1 VHAERR
7 VMEVSDLGRSISNIL
22 ESGSHLH
29 SEKERQGHNHSDSFE
44 RSYRVGNVLGK
55 GGFGTVY
62 SGIRVHDG
70 VLVAIKQI
78 AKQKV
83 TDWIE
88 IGSRRV
94 PLEVCLLRQLAHI
107 PGVIK
112 LLDYYER
119 SDSCIIVMERPDQAK
134 DLFDYI
140 TEKICL
146 KESVARGFFK
156 QVVETIIQCHNA
168 GVIHRDIKDE
178 NILVDLK
185 SHSLKLIDFGSGTYL
200 KDSIYTD
207 FDGTR
212 VYAPPEW
219 IQYNRYHGRS
229 ATVWSLGILLYGMVC
244 GDVPFE
250 QDEEIMQASIHF
262 RTRVSH
268 DCQDLIQ
275 KCLQIHP
282 SDRLRLEDILQHA
295 WMNCDLDSCD
305 DNTGSLTCVCPARR
319 NSLDQHSLDQ
329 ASTSSQE
336 SI

>member
-1 VHAERR
+1 MADPYELERAR
-7 VMEVSDLGRSISNIL
+7 IVRFLEESDVDFSSDTESDVADKSDDENENDMDAAPIL
-22 ESGSHLH
+22 PS
-29 SEKERQGHNHSDSFE
+29 
-44 RSYRVGNVLGK
+44 
-55 GGFGTVY
+55 
-62 SGIRVHDG
+62 
-70 VLVAIKQI
+70 VAIKHVS
-78 AKQKV
+78 KQKV

-88 IGSRRV
+88 VGNQRV
-94 PLEVCLLRQLAHI
+94 PLEVCLLRQLTHI

-119 SDSCIIVMERPDQAK
+119 TDSCIIIMERPDQAK

-140 TEKICL
+140 TEKVCL
-146 KESVARGFFK
+146 KEDVARGFFK
-156 QVVETIIQCHNA
+156 QVVETVIQCHKA

-178 NILVDLK
+178 NILVDLR

-200 KDSIYTD
+200 KDSLYTD

-250 QDEEIMQASIHF
+250 QDEEIVQAAIQF
-262 RTRVSH
+262 RIRLSV
-268 DCQDLIQ
+268 DCRDLIQ
-275 KCLQIHP
+275 KCLQIRP
-282 SDRLRLEDILQHA
+282 SERILLEDILKHS
-295 WMNCDLDSCD
+295 WMNCDLENCPDNAEALSC
-305 DNTGSLTCVCPARR
+305 VIPPRR
-319 NSLDQHSLDQ
+319 NSVDQHSLDQ